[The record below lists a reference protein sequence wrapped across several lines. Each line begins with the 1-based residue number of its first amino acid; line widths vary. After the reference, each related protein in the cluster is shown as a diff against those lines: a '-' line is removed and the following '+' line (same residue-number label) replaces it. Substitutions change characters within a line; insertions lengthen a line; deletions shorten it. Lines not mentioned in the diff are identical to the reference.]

1 MYKDKLNTRASDSSQ
16 SICLETPT
24 EKDNYSRDTED
35 KKHWKIKDTITHEDG
50 TVEIKQ
56 HVNTVVDDC
65 SNLIACL
72 MKGQEGYKGIAY
84 WAVGAGE
91 DHWSDEKPPTPTVN
105 DHSLVKETFR
115 KKLEADNIKFLDER
129 DEVSESVTNKLSITV
144 FFDKNEALGALRE
157 FALFG
162 GNATGVKDSGIMINR
177 KTHGLIYKSK
187 GMTLKREIII
197 SF

>member
-1 MYKDKLNTRASDSSQ
+1 MYCVLFF
-16 SICLETPT
+16 
-24 EKDNYSRDTED
+24 
-35 KKHWKIKDTITHEDG
+35 
-50 TVEIKQ
+50 
-56 HVNTVVDDC
+56 
-65 SNLIACL
+65 L
-72 MKGQEGYKGIAY
+72 MIRR
-84 WAVGAGE
+84 
-91 DHWSDEKPPTPTVN
+91 PPRSTLFPYTTLFR
-105 DHSLVKETFR
+105 SETFR
-115 KKLEADNIKFLDER
+115 KKLEAVNIKFLNER